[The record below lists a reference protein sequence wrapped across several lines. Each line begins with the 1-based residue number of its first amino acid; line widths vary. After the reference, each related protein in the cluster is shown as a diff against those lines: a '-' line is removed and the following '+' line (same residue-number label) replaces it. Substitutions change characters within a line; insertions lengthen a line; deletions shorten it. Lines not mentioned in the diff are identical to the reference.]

1 MFLLQGGDSNPAHTL
16 TDHPADMNDL
26 TTTPGIGDKD
36 FDRWGG
42 GMEGEEEEEWE
53 KEADQLYAWTKG
65 LSYED
70 IDINSPC

>member
-1 MFLLQGGDSNPAHTL
+1 
-16 TDHPADMNDL
+16 MNYL

-42 GMEGEEEEEWE
+42 GLEGEEEEEWE